1 MRMPPSLDDDADA
14 IADMAE
20 QAGVSVDRAA
30 LHDMLE
36 ELGAEGVEELLDAA
50 DPGGLVD
57 ELDAMDSNLL
67 EW

>member
-1 MRMPPSLDDDADA
+1 MRILPSLDDDADA

-36 ELGAEGVEELLDAA
+36 ELGPEGVEELLDAA
-50 DPGGLVD
+50 DPGGLAD
-57 ELDAMDSNLL
+57 DLDAMDSNLL

>member
-1 MRMPPSLDDDADA
+1 MRMPTSLDDDADA

-36 ELGAEGVEELLDAA
+36 ELGPEGVEELLDAA

>member
-14 IADMAE
+14 IAEMAE

-57 ELDAMDSNLL
+57 ELDAMDLNLL

>member
-1 MRMPPSLDDDADA
+1 MRMPTSLDDDADA

-57 ELDAMDSNLL
+57 ELDAMDSKLL

>member
-1 MRMPPSLDDDADA
+1 MRMPTSLDDDADA

-20 QAGVSVDRAA
+20 QAGVSVDRDA

-36 ELGAEGVEELLDAA
+36 ECGAEGVEELLDAA

>member
-1 MRMPPSLDDDADA
+1 MRMPTSLDDDADA

>member
-14 IADMAE
+14 IAEMAE
-20 QAGVSVDRAA
+20 QAGVSVDRDA

-36 ELGAEGVEELLDAA
+36 EFGADGVEELLNAA

-57 ELDAMDSNLL
+57 ELDAMDPNLL

>member
-1 MRMPPSLDDDADA
+1 MRMPTSLDDDADA

-36 ELGAEGVEELLDAA
+36 ELGSEGVEDFLDAA

-57 ELDAMDSNLL
+57 DLDAMDSSLL